1 MGIIENLVGHK
12 SHQHTEYMQI
22 CLREPADIS
31 SSGHNVQAYFIYLL
45 SHYAML
51 RGESGKQVAW

>member
-45 SHYAML
+45 L